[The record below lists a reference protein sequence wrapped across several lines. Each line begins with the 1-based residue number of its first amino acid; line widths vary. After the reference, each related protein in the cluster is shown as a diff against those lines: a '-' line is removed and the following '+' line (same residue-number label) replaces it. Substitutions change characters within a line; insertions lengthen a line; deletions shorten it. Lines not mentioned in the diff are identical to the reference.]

1 MMESVLKINGLTKR
15 YGRLTAVDSLNL
27 EIPKGT
33 VFGLLGPN
41 GSGKSTTLGMV
52 LGVVNPSGGSFEWLS
67 QGSGHK
73 VRRRIGAIIE
83 NPSFY
88 HYLTAYENLRVV
100 CRIKKVD
107 ISRIETVLKRVSLFE
122 RKNDAFSTFSLGM
135 KQRLAIASAL
145 LPDPEVMILDEPTNG
160 LDPEGIAEIRELIQ
174 SLAEDGRTIVLAS
187 HLLDEVQKIC
197 SHFCVLNRGK
207 KVYQGSV
214 EELLNSS
221 ASLKLSAQNSNELG
235 RLLRES
241 AQVEQVLQVDSYFK
255 VKLNQGATSGTLN
268 KELIES
274 GIVLSELAIDS
285 NSLEKKFLEILNTQ
299 AR

>member
-1 MMESVLKINGLTKR
+1 MESVLKISGLTKR
-15 YGRLTAVDSLNL
+15 FGRLTAVNSLDL
-27 EIPKGT
+27 EIPKGS

-52 LGVVNPSGGSFEWLS
+52 LGVVNPTGGRFEWLGK
-67 QGSGHK
+67 GSGHHI
-73 VRRRIGAIIE
+73 RRQIGAIIE

-88 HYLTAYENLRVV
+88 SYLSAYENLRVV

-107 ISRIETVLKRVSLFE
+107 FSRIDYVLQRVSLFE
-122 RKNDAFSTFSLGM
+122 RRDDAFSTFSLGM

-214 EELLNSS
+214 QELLQSS
-221 ASLKLSAQNSNELG
+221 ASLKLRAEKVDELG
-235 RLLRES
+235 KLLNES
-241 AQVEQVLQVDSYFK
+241 NQVEQIVRVDDYFK
-255 VKLNQGATSGTLN
+255 VKLKETATSGSLN
-268 KELIES
+268 QELIEKKM
-274 GIVLSELAIDS
+274 VLSELAIDS